1 MADELTDKQAG
12 APVANSAPTTKL
24 LGGITGK
31 GFMPGQSGNP
41 NGRPKKTPITDLY
54 QEILNDPA
62 NMETFKQAVIKAVNS
77 GRMSS
82 MFQLKEMAER
92 VEGKV
97 TQSLE
102 VKTELRDMTEAEL
115 TAKLELLRKELP

>member
-1 MADELTDKQAG
+1 MADFEKS
-12 APVANSAPTTKL
+12 VV
-24 LGGITGK
+24 GI
-31 GFMPGQSGNP
+31 
-41 NGRPKKTPITDLY
+41 
-54 QEILNDPA
+54 
-62 NMETFKQAVIKAVNS
+62 IKD
-77 GRMSS
+77 GRMAS

-115 TAKLELLRKELP
+115 QAKLELLRKELAEHRGHHPGD

>member
-1 MADELTDKQAG
+1 MADDPIESSQNSEPISEAKARSL
-12 APVANSAPTTKL
+12 ANLKP
-24 LGGITGK
+24 
-31 GFMPGQSGNP
+31 FQPGQSGNP
-41 NGRPKKTPITDLY
+41 GGRPKKTPITDLY

-115 TAKLELLRKELP
+115 QAKLDLLRKELA